1 MTYRPHRSIVVIPMP
16 ETDERTRDE
25 VAWQYTYSGRAL
37 ASKLP
42 HGSSCPCLMCA
53 DCRRAIG
60 HIAIDPAPDLSR
72 IARRILERA
81 AERDEVR
88 IRLGPGIQYTL
99 RSRLPVGPT
108 LTASAGVGALLG
120 ATLFLM
126 VLS

>member
-1 MTYRPHRSIVVIPMP
+1 MKYRPHRSTVVIPMP
-16 ETDERTRDE
+16 ETDEPIRDE

-60 HIAIDPAPDLSR
+60 HVAIDPAPDLSR

-81 AERDEVR
+81 AEQDEVR
-88 IRLGPGIQYTL
+88 IKLAAGVQV
-99 RSRLPVGPT
+99 PVGPT
-108 LTASAGVGALLG
+108 LITSAGVGALLG

-126 VLS
+126 VAV